1 MLLIRVTLPPLDKYK
16 CFQPANLLSI
26 FSRIG
31 FHIVLSL
38 NLAPK
43 GRPRYFI
50 GREPSLQPRTTSKR
64 SILWTTPTGI
74 NSNLPRF
81 IFRPDTASNQ
91 MSADISQGA
100 LEGNMVS
107 FVRYPNIKDAN
118 LNMHILQTAGIEEI
132 VSPLMVIKPNSIW
145 LVIERIDCTLHDYMK
160 QLPRKWCY
168 GKLDDTTKILFRY
181 VMS

>member
-1 MLLIRVTLPPLDKYK
+1 
-16 CFQPANLLSI
+16 
-26 FSRIG
+26 
-31 FHIVLSL
+31 
-38 NLAPK
+38 
-43 GRPRYFI
+43 
-50 GREPSLQPRTTSKR
+50 
-64 SILWTTPTGI
+64 
-74 NSNLPRF
+74 
-81 IFRPDTASNQ
+81 

-168 GKLDDTTKILFRY
+168 GKLDDTTKIYHNTIFSVIASCNHVEYSRFSQLPAKCY
-181 VMS
+181 WIL